1 MRPLRLTARWA
12 LPIDQP
18 PIPDAAVLIG
28 PEGRIVAVGP
38 DAVVLRPDGVESL
51 ELGTA
56 VLLPGLVNAHTHLEL
71 TGFEDAAPQPGFRDW
86 IVAIR
91 GLMAARS
98 PIEFLEA
105 ARRGVRD
112 CWAAGVTTIADTGDS
127 GAVPRA
133 LAELGGS
140 GIAYHEVFGPDPA
153 QLGTS
158 VSGLRHQMR
167 ELAPFAAGRVRLGV
181 SPHAPY
187 TVSGPLY
194 AEVAAWAAA
203 QGFPIAVH
211 IAESREE
218 TEFVSRGTGPF
229 AEAWKAREI
238 PLLDHPSHQPSSRP
252 PVRPSTGQESGRSA
266 VPPTSP
272 TDWLDGHG
280 VLGPGTLC
288 IHAVQVDARDIERL
302 ALRAVAVAHCPLS
315 NRRHGHGAAP
325 LAELRRAGLRVGI
338 GTDSVA
344 SVGRLDLLAEARAAR
359 DLAGLSE
366 AEALELCTRDGGRA
380 LGLDS
385 EIGSLTPGKWGDVIA
400 LCPPAV
406 QPSGRPAVPPFG
418 LALAST
424 PEDVVLTVLGGR
436 IVHRRPPA

>member
-28 PEGRIVAVGP
+28 PEGRIVAIGP
-38 DAVVLRPDGVESL
+38 DAGVPRPEDAESL

-56 VLLPGLVNAHTHLEL
+56 LLLPGLVNAHTHLEL

-86 IVAIR
+86 IRAIR
-91 GLMAARS
+91 SLKAARS
-98 PIEFLEA
+98 PTEFLEA

-112 CWAAGVTTIADTGDS
+112 CWAAGVTTVADTGDS

-140 GIAYHEVFGPDPA
+140 GIVYHEVFGPDPA
-153 QLGTS
+153 QLGVS
-158 VSGLRHQMR
+158 VNGLRNQMR
-167 ELAPFAAGRVRLGV
+167 ELAQFAVGRVRLGV

-194 AEVAAWAAA
+194 AEVAAWATA

-229 AEAWKAREI
+229 ADAWKAREI
-238 PLLDHPSHQPSSRP
+238 PLLDHPSHQPSSP
-252 PVRPSTGQESGRSA
+252 PTIHRSTGRRSA
-266 VPPTSP
+266 VSP
-272 TDWLDGHG
+272 TDWLDTHG

-288 IHAVQVDARDIERL
+288 IHAIQVDARDIERL

-325 LAELRRAGLRVGI
+325 LAELRRAGLRVGL

-359 DLAGLSE
+359 DLAGLTE
-366 AEALELCTRDGGRA
+366 AEALELCTRDGARA
-380 LGLDS
+380 LGLES
-385 EIGSLTPGKWGDVIA
+385 EIGSLTPGKWADVIA
-400 LCPPAV
+400 IRPPAV
-406 QPSGRPAVPPFG
+406 QSSGGPAVDPTG
-418 LALAST
+418 VALAST
-424 PEDVVLTVLGGR
+424 PEAVVLTVLGGR